1 MTNGLF
7 LFYFLLLSKCLY
19 VCSYKMITPKQWRI
33 LQQYKTDKHTSQS
46 MMEKVN
52 YIIFMRHVPLV
63 CTTAKRIGQIHKRK
77 TLNIKQDM
85 LVYGYKGLYDSIR
98 KYDGRRLF
106 VNYAKIYI
114 KGSIYKCITD
124 NYTISKIPITE
135 RRKSVMKRK
144 PVYQEYENKYK
155 HTTYLRG
162 LDYLS
167 CANNERHDD
176 LLYLWV
182 EINRL
187 DPFVKRLFYYRFD
200 HLFNIKHT
208 NKEVAELM
216 CCSEEH
222 VRKTIKN
229 HISVLIGV
237 DVSDLNNINGVKYI
251 YK

>member
-1 MTNGLF
+1 
-7 LFYFLLLSKCLY
+7 
-19 VCSYKMITPKQWRI
+19 MITPKQWKI
-33 LQQYKTDKHTSQS
+33 LQHYKTDKYTSQS

-63 CTTAKRIGQIHKRK
+63 CSTAKLLGQIHKRK
-77 TLNIKQDM
+77 TLNIKKDM
-85 LVYGYKGLYDSIR
+85 LVYGYRGLYDSIR
-98 KYDGRRLF
+98 KYDGKRVF

-144 PVYQEYENKYK
+144 PVYQEYENEYK

-167 CANNERHDD
+167 CANNERRGE

-200 HLFNIKHT
+200 YMFNIKHT

-222 VRKTIKN
+222 VRQTIKK
-229 HISVLIGV
+229 HIYVLIGS
-237 DVSDLNNINGVKYI
+237 DVSDLDNINGVKYI

>member
-1 MTNGLF
+1 
-7 LFYFLLLSKCLY
+7 
-19 VCSYKMITPKQWRI
+19 MITPKQWKI
-33 LQQYKTDKHTSQS
+33 LQHYKTDKYTSQS

-63 CTTAKRIGQIHKRK
+63 CSTAKLLGQIHKRK

-85 LVYGYKGLYDSIR
+85 LVYGYRGLYDSIR
-98 KYDGRRLF
+98 KYDGKRVF

-144 PVYQEYENKYK
+144 PVYQEYENEYK

-167 CANNERHDD
+167 CANNERRGE

-200 HLFNIKHT
+200 YMFNIKHT

-222 VRKTIKN
+222 VRQTIKK
-229 HISVLIGV
+229 HIYVLIGS
-237 DVSDLNNINGVKYI
+237 DVSDLDNINGVKYI

>member
-1 MTNGLF
+1 MTKVLF
-7 LFYFLLLSKCLY
+7 LFYFLLLSNCLY
-19 VCSYKMITPKQWRI
+19 VCSYKMITPKQWKI
-33 LQQYKTDKHTSQS
+33 LQHYKTDKHTSQS

-63 CTTAKRIGQIHKRK
+63 CSTAKLLRQIHKRK

-85 LVYGYKGLYDSIR
+85 LVYGYRGLYDSVR

-106 VNYAKIYI
+106 INYAKIYI

-135 RRKSVMKRK
+135 RRKSVLKRK

-167 CANNERHDD
+167 CANNDRRDD
-176 LLYLWV
+176 LLYFWV

-208 NKEVAELM
+208 NKEVADLM

-222 VRKTIKN
+222 VRQTIKK

-237 DVSDLNNINGVKYI
+237 DVSDLDNINGVKYI

>member
-1 MTNGLF
+1 
-7 LFYFLLLSKCLY
+7 
-19 VCSYKMITPKQWRI
+19 MITPKQWKI
-33 LQQYKTDKHTSQS
+33 LQHYKTDKYTSQS

-63 CTTAKRIGQIHKRK
+63 CSTAKQIGQIHKIK

-85 LVYGYKGLYDSIR
+85 LVYGYRGLYDSVR

-106 VNYAKIYI
+106 INYAKIYI

-167 CANNERHDD
+167 CANNERRDD

-200 HLFNIKHT
+200 YMFNIKHT

-222 VRKTIKN
+222 VRQTIKK

-237 DVSDLNNINGVKYI
+237 DVSDLDNINGVKYI

>member
-1 MTNGLF
+1 MGNVLF
-7 LFYFLLLSKCLY
+7 LFYFLLLLKCLC

-33 LQQYKTDKHTSQS
+33 LQHYKTDKHTSQS

-63 CTTAKRIGQIHKRK
+63 CSTAKMFGKIHKRK
-77 TLNIKQDM
+77 ILNIKQDM
-85 LVYGYKGLYDSIR
+85 LVYGYRGLYDSVR

-114 KGSIYKCITD
+114 EGSIYKCITD

-144 PVYQEYENKYK
+144 PVYREYEY
-155 HTTYLRG
+155 TTYLRG
-162 LDYLS
+162 LDYMKS
-167 CANNERHDD
+167 VQIENNSD
-176 LLYLWV
+176 LLYFWG

-187 DPFVKRLFYYRFD
+187 EPFVKRLFYYRFD
-200 HLFNIKHT
+200 YLFNIKRT
-208 NKEVAELM
+208 NKDVAELM

-222 VRKTIKN
+222 VRKTIKK
-229 HISVLIGV
+229 HISVLIGN
-237 DVSDLNNINGVKYI
+237 DINDIKGRKYI

>member
-1 MTNGLF
+1 
-7 LFYFLLLSKCLY
+7 
-19 VCSYKMITPKQWRI
+19 MITPKQWKI
-33 LQQYKTDKHTSQS
+33 LQHYKTDKYTSQS

-63 CTTAKRIGQIHKRK
+63 CSTAKQIGQIHKRK
-77 TLNIKQDM
+77 TLNIKKDM
-85 LVYGYKGLYDSIR
+85 LLYGYKGLYDSIR
-98 KYDGRRLF
+98 KYDGRQLF

-124 NYTISKIPITE
+124 NYSISKIPITE

-144 PVYQEYENKYK
+144 PVYQQYENEYK

-167 CANNERHDD
+167 CANNERRGD

-200 HLFNIKHT
+200 YLFNIKRT
-208 NKEVAELM
+208 NREISELM

-229 HISVLIGV
+229 HILLLIGSGV
-237 DVSDLNNINGVKYI
+237 NNLNDTKDVKYI

>member
-1 MTNGLF
+1 
-7 LFYFLLLSKCLY
+7 
-19 VCSYKMITPKQWRI
+19 
-33 LQQYKTDKHTSQS
+33 

-63 CTTAKRIGQIHKRK
+63 CSTAKLLGQIHKRK

-85 LVYGYKGLYDSIR
+85 LVYGYRGLYDSVR

-106 VNYAKIYI
+106 INYAKIYI

-135 RRKSVMKRK
+135 RRKSVLKRK

-167 CANNERHDD
+167 CANNDRRDD
-176 LLYLWV
+176 LLYFWV

-208 NKEVAELM
+208 NKEVADLM

-222 VRKTIKN
+222 VRQTIKK

-237 DVSDLNNINGVKYI
+237 DVSDLDNINGVKYI

>member
-1 MTNGLF
+1 
-7 LFYFLLLSKCLY
+7 
-19 VCSYKMITPKQWRI
+19 
-33 LQQYKTDKHTSQS
+33 

-63 CTTAKRIGQIHKRK
+63 CSTAKLLGQIHKRK

-85 LVYGYKGLYDSIR
+85 LVYGYRGLYDSIR
-98 KYDGRRLF
+98 KYDGKRLF

-144 PVYQEYENKYK
+144 PVYQEYENEYK

-167 CANNERHDD
+167 CANNERCGE

-200 HLFNIKHT
+200 YMFNIKHT

-222 VRKTIKN
+222 VRQTIKK
-229 HISVLIGV
+229 HIYVLIGS
-237 DVSDLNNINGVKYI
+237 DASDLDNINGVKYI